1 LSLSLSLSLTF
12 IPTHAC
18 AQGLILFLC
27 HWIACLWWIVGSS
40 VDNLVSAFG
49 HSWIFRSR
57 VDSGCPPLPEDSSNH
72 QAAAAA
78 ALDALEQQLRLVN
91 NSFSPE
97 QRVVLS
103 ANWRYAWCDD
113 RSGLPPNATSNTVGE
128 LSHDFKLYL
137 GNVLSAL
144 PDTQLLFD
152 SNLFVQQYFS
162 SLYWSLT
169 MLMKTAYIGPDTVTE
184 KYLACILVLLG
195 AFVFAMIMGTVN
207 RLLSGA
213 APPPPGAAPPPPRSH
228 SSRPPRGRSLQG
240 TLSSSHTRHT
250 GSTTATGLKPLPWP
264 TLLLPHPHPHA
275 RSPPPRYTLAMRR
288 SWA

>member
-1 LSLSLSLSLTF
+1 MSLSLSLSLTF

-207 RLLSGA
+207 RHSQEPLLPPQEPPLPPPGA
-213 APPPPGAAPPPPRSH
+213 TPPVPPGAAPSRGLSQAH
-228 SSRPPRGRSLQG
+228 TRATRARRPPR
-240 TLSSSHTRHT
+240 
-250 GSTTATGLKPLPWP
+250 A
-264 TLLLPHPHPHA
+264 
-275 RSPPPRYTLAMRR
+275 
-288 SWA
+288 